1 MNDLAG
7 VYRGVVV
14 AADEHERWERVQI
27 KIPAVSGDEA
37 VWALVAVQTRR
48 ALIPDRGDEVV
59 VAFEA
64 GDADRPIVLGRI
76 AGRFSQSPT

>member
-1 MNDLAG
+1 MNELVG

-14 AADEHERWERVQI
+14 RADDHDRWERVQI
-27 KIPAVSGDEA
+27 KIPAVSGDEE

-48 ALIPDRGDEVV
+48 ALIPDQGDEVV

-64 GDADRPIVLGRI
+64 GDPERPIVLGRI
-76 AGRFSQSPT
+76 AGRFAQSAT